1 VILSSHSI
9 GSACGEEEVTT
20 AFEEERKRGKTVLFP
35 VRLDGAVMGTCIA
48 AYHPVIIVP
57 ATAVA
62 THMNSKENLHGN

>member
-1 VILSSHSI
+1 MILSSKSI
-9 GSACGEEEVTT
+9 GSAWVEDEVTT

-35 VRLDGAVMGTCIA
+35 VRLDDAVMGTCIA
-48 AYHPVIIVP
+48 AYNPVTIVP